1 MLIDKYDRKS
11 GHPSEAFV
19 SIRFARLSSKGPREA
34 GSKGPVHYA
43 SSLGGFM
50 VKQKRMASVSL
61 LLAVALS
68 IFVAA
73 CGNST
78 TTGSGSTP
86 TTGSSNLGTPGEFT
100 CVQGQITASGST
112 ALAPL
117 AQAVAADY
125 QKQCSGATI
134 TVNLGGSK
142 TGLSAVEGG
151 NVQIGNSDIFR
162 LPTQTDLVDHQVAV
176 VVFVMVVNP
185 QITGITNLTT
195 TQLQGIYSGT
205 ITNWKQVGGPD
216 MKIVVVSR
224 PASSG
229 TRATFQ
235 QYILGG
241 PEKISGPA
249 SLTTDSTGTVITNVA
264 QTAGAIGYAATGPA
278 KGNSGVTLVSID
290 GNDPTASN
298 VESNTYKFWNI
309 EHMYT
314 KGQPAPLAQALID
327 YMASSD
333 GNSAAASLDFVPL
346 SQMQP
351 AAIQAHQPQA

>member
-1 MLIDKYDRKS
+1 ML
-11 GHPSEAFV
+11 
-19 SIRFARLSSKGPREA
+19 
-34 GSKGPVHYA
+34 
-43 SSLGGFM
+43 
-50 VKQKRMASVSL
+50 KQKRIAFVSL

-100 CVQGQITASGST
+100 CVQGQITAAGST

-125 QKQCSGATI
+125 QKQCPGATI

-142 TGLSAVEGG
+142 TGLSDVEGG
-151 NVQIGNSDIFR
+151 NVQIGDSDIFR

-185 QITGITNLTT
+185 QVTGVTNLTT
-195 TQLQGIYSGT
+195 AQLQGIYSGT

-241 PEKISGPA
+241 PEKITGPS
-249 SLTTDSTGTVITNVA
+249 SLVSDSTGTVATEVK
-264 QTAGAIGYAATGPA
+264 QTAGAIGYI
-278 KGNSGVTLVSID
+278 TLGSAQSLSLTPLSID
-290 GNDPTASN
+290 GNSPTNTSL

-314 KGQPAPLAQALID
+314 KGPASGLTQAFID
-327 YMASSD
+327 YMFSSTAKQEEAKLAFLSTTQMSAS
-333 GNSAAASLDFVPL
+333 AL
-346 SQMQP
+346 
-351 AAIQAHQPQA
+351 QAHQPTS

>member
-1 MLIDKYDRKS
+1 
-11 GHPSEAFV
+11 
-19 SIRFARLSSKGPREA
+19 
-34 GSKGPVHYA
+34 
-43 SSLGGFM
+43 M

-241 PEKISGPA
+241 PEKITGPS
-249 SLTTDSTGTVITNVA
+249 SLVSDSTGTVATEVK
-264 QTAGAIGYAATGPA
+264 QTAGAIGYI
-278 KGNSGVTLVSID
+278 TLGSARSLGLTPLSID
-290 GNDPTASN
+290 GNSPTSTSL

-314 KGQPAPLAQALID
+314 KGPASGLTQAFID
-327 YMASSD
+327 YMFSSTAKQEEAKLAFLSTTEMSAS
-333 GNSAAASLDFVPL
+333 
-346 SQMQP
+346 
-351 AAIQAHQPQA
+351 AIQAHQPAS